1 MSEVR
6 APSIKSRS
14 NVNNEVKELNPN
26 APVWEG
32 STVPNVVPNVSN
44 DAHVGTK
51 LNDIIHAVDVA
62 LNMPKP
68 EMTTFSGNPLEY
80 WSFTNQFEAT
90 VASRPIDDKAKLM
103 YLIQF
108 CSGTAKSSIENYI
121 FLNAK
126 EGYAKAKQILSEQ
139 FGQSYIVTTAHMK
152 RVLNRTPLRPN
163 DGEALWDLARD
174 MRKCEIVLSQMGYS
188 ADLNSSDNLL
198 HIQQLLPIHL
208 QSEWA
213 KQAHGLMKMHKHSP
227 VKFRSSEYFNISYKS
242 NFIVFQTATDS
253 QSISG

>member
-1 MSEVR
+1 MSEVIR
-6 APSIKSRS
+6 APSVKSRS

-32 STVPNVVPNVSN
+32 SPVPNVVPNVSTVPNVVPNVSN

-51 LNDIIHAVDVA
+51 LNDVIHAVDVA

-108 CSGTAKSSIENYI
+108 VQARPKVVLKIVSS
-121 FLNAK
+121 
-126 EGYAKAKQILSEQ
+126 
-139 FGQSYIVTTAHMK
+139 
-152 RVLNRTPLRPN
+152 
-163 DGEALWDLARD
+163 
-174 MRKCEIVLSQMGYS
+174 
-188 ADLNSSDNLL
+188 
-198 HIQQLLPIHL
+198 
-208 QSEWA
+208 
-213 KQAHGLMKMHKHSP
+213 
-227 VKFRSSEYFNISYKS
+227 
-242 NFIVFQTATDS
+242 
-253 QSISG
+253 